1 MSETLVRLSKGVD
14 CNPRSIKR
22 LVNVLQII
30 SEIGEIKPAEYSRDS
45 IDKWLG
51 GQPWTD
57 FSPKIVAWVLLAQN
71 FPFRLSTLVQILL
84 DFEQKKT
91 FNERATL
98 QPSNRPTFKY
108 QSWQRFGGEKVAAG
122 DVPECLEWT
131 NFDDML
137 IFDFYQMYVEKFIHA
152 LGRYEM
158 LSRLDHDPEEFAY
171 LLEESALLKVKC
183 KHVLGPKLN
192 NWDGTE
198 HESNSRNRD
207 FSLLAYSF
215 NLDPAMRLEVCI

>member
-1 MSETLVRLSKGVD
+1 MSKTLVDLSKGVD

-22 LVNVLQII
+22 LVNLLQII
-30 SEIGEIKPAEYSRDS
+30 SEIGKIKPAENSRDS
-45 IDKWLG
+45 IDKWRG

-57 FSPKIVAWVLLAQN
+57 FSPKIVAWILLAQN

-91 FNERATL
+91 FNERIL
-98 QPSNRPTFKY
+98 PPSIKPTFKY
-108 QSWQRFGGEKVAAG
+108 HSCQQFDGEKVAAA
-122 DVPECLEWT
+122 DDPEYPEWIK
-131 NFDDML
+131 FDDML
-137 IFDFYQMYVEKFIHA
+137 IFDFYQTYMEKFIHA

-171 LLEESALLKVKC
+171 LLQESACLNVKC
-183 KHVLGPKLN
+183 EDVLGLKLN
-192 NWDGTE
+192 KSDGTE
-198 HESNSRNRD
+198 HEDNSRHRD

>member
-1 MSETLVRLSKGVD
+1 MSKTLVDLSKRVD

-22 LVNVLQII
+22 LVNLLQII
-30 SEIGEIKPAEYSRDS
+30 SEIGKIKPAENSRDS
-45 IDKWLG
+45 IDKWRG

-57 FSPKIVAWVLLAQN
+57 FSPKIVAWILLAQN

-91 FNERATL
+91 FNERIL
-98 QPSNRPTFKY
+98 PPSIKPTFKY
-108 QSWQRFGGEKVAAG
+108 HSCQQFDGEKVAAA
-122 DVPECLEWT
+122 DDPEYPEWT
-131 NFDDML
+131 KFDDML
-137 IFDFYQMYVEKFIHA
+137 IFDFYQTYVEKFIHA

-171 LLEESALLKVKC
+171 LLKESAILKVKC
-183 KHVLGPKLN
+183 KHVLGLKLN
-192 NWDGTE
+192 KSDGTE
-198 HESNSRNRD
+198 EGKDLPRHRD